1 MIRVPGS
8 PRAAVVSLAFGA
20 SCCLAAPATGVPDT
34 PPAAPGPSAS
44 TATAGGIDVVPGASQ
59 TIRLLLELQN
69 GQPQAATGSDGTNPA
84 RARPQDSAR
93 SGTAAVMQEPQE
105 HDVAGGHTEAAAEP
119 STQWTGG
126 PAGAGGEPSAAP
138 APSPVRSAEPSAVR
152 RAVAY
157 LREHRL
163 QVFVG
168 GLIVLAVA
176 AIGTVVSARQRSAR
190 ARRRVTADPVRP
202 TRHRRPQS
210 PPSR

>member
-1 MIRVPGS
+1 M
-8 PRAAVVSLAFGA
+8 
-20 SCCLAAPATGVPDT
+20 
-34 PPAAPGPSAS
+34 
-44 TATAGGIDVVPGASQ
+44 PGASQ

-84 RARPQDSAR
+84 RTRPQDSAR